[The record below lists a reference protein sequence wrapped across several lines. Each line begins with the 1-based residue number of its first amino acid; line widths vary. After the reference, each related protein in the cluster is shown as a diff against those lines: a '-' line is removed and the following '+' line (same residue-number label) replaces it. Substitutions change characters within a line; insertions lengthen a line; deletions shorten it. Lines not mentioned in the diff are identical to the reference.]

1 MKKSIVSFMILVAAM
16 PSLFAQRSD
25 DFQKYRQQMHKDFND
40 FKQKTQEEYDAFR
53 KQMNEDYANF
63 MRNAWKPYQ
72 SHEAVKPKEEKTLPP
87 VVYEEPRPAPVTPKP
102 KEDTK
107 PKPQGDTKPQ
117 GETKPAPD
125 VKPQGETKP
134 VPDNKPTPDVKP
146 QGETKPQPKQDTKP
160 QEQTAP
166 PTNPK
171 PVQIPVQ
178 KDVVVVPP
186 PAPAP
191 EPIAPV
197 KPKDEIPTKKV
208 SVSYYGTLL
217 TLPFPA
223 NETLKLK
230 ALKEN
235 ALADAWQQLS
245 QPAYDATVKY
255 ALTMRSSKK
264 LCDWAYLDAL
274 RSITEKQYGKTN
286 EAVLMQAYL
295 MSQSGYRIRMA
306 MGSGKLHLL
315 IASNYFIYN
324 MNFFL
329 LGDTRFYVIDGCN
342 DQSMHICEG
351 KFDGE
356 KSLAMQI
363 GQLPLLGMEAT
374 QPRKMTSAK
383 GLTATASVNKN
394 LLDFFSA
401 YPVSQIVNNH
411 TSRWAAYANT
421 PIEQA
426 VKDQLYPPLQRAISG
441 KSEVE
446 AVYLLLN
453 WVQTAFEYGYDDKI
467 WGHDRAF
474 FAQETLYYPYSDC
487 EDRAILFSRLVRDL
501 TGLEVVLLYYPRHL
515 AAAVRFNSDVSGDYL
530 TYNGKKFTV
539 CDPTFV
545 NASVGQS
552 MPDFRN
558 VQAKIIVLGK

>member
-72 SHEAVKPKEEKTLPP
+72 SHEAEKPKEEKTLPP
-87 VVYEEPRPAPVTPKP
+87 VVYKEPAPAPA
-102 KEDTK
+102 
-107 PKPQGDTKPQ
+107 PKPQPKPQ
-117 GETKPAPD
+117 GETKPAPDNKPTPD

-134 VPDNKPTPDVKP
+134 VPDVKPQPKP

-171 PVQIPVQ
+171 PAQIPVQ

-197 KPKDEIPTKKV
+197 KPKEDTPTKKV

-230 ALKEN
+230 ALNEN

-245 QPAYDATVKY
+245 KPAYDATVKY
-255 ALTMRSSKK
+255 ALSMRSSKK

-274 RSITEKQYGKTN
+274 RHITEKQYGKTN
-286 EAVLMQAYL
+286 EAVLAQAFL

-306 MGSGKLHLL
+306 MGNGKLHLL

-324 MNFFL
+324 MSYFL
-329 LGDTRFYVIDGCN
+329 LGDTRFYLIDGCQ
-342 DQSMHICEG
+342 DQRMQICEA
-351 KFDGE
+351 KFDNE

-363 GQLPLLGMEAT
+363 GQLPLFGMEAT
-374 QPRKMTSAK
+374 PARKMTSDK

-401 YPVSQIVNNH
+401 YPTSQVVNNF

-426 VKDQLYPPLQRAISG
+426 VKDQLYPPLKKAIEG
-441 KSEVE
+441 KDELA
-446 AVYLLLN
+446 AVNLLLN
-453 WVQTAFEYGYDDKI
+453 WVQTAFVYGYDDKV

-501 TGLEVVLLYYPRHL
+501 TGLEVVLLYYPNHL
-515 AAAVRFNSDVSGDYL
+515 AAAVHFNTDVKGDYL
-530 TYNGKKFTV
+530 TYNNRKFTV
-539 CDPTFV
+539 CDPTFI
-545 NASVGQS
+545 NANVGKT

>member
-1 MKKSIVSFMILVAAM
+1 MKKSIVSFMIIVAAM

-72 SHEAVKPKEEKTLPP
+72 SHEAEKPKEEKTLPP
-87 VVYEEPRPAPVTPKP
+87 VVYKEPAPAPAPKPQPKP
-102 KEDTK
+102 KDESK
-107 PKPQGDTKPQ
+107 PT
-117 GETKPAPD
+117 PD

-146 QGETKPQPKQDTKP
+146 QGETKPQPKPDTKP

-171 PVQIPVQ
+171 PAQIPVQ

-197 KPKDEIPTKKV
+197 KPKEDTPTKKV

-230 ALKEN
+230 ALNEN

-245 QPAYDATVKY
+245 KPAYDATVKY
-255 ALTMRSSKK
+255 ALSMRSSKK

-274 RSITEKQYGKTN
+274 RHITEKQYGKTN
-286 EAVLMQAYL
+286 EAVLVQAFL

-306 MGSGKLHLL
+306 MGNGKLHLL

-324 MNFFL
+324 MSYFL
-329 LGDTRFYVIDGCN
+329 LGDTRFYLIDGSQ
-342 DQSMHICEG
+342 DQRMQICEA
-351 KFDGE
+351 KFDNE

-363 GQLPLLGMEAT
+363 GQLPLFGMEAT
-374 QPRKMTSAK
+374 PARKMTSDK

-401 YPVSQIVNNH
+401 YPTSQVVNNF

-426 VKDQLYPPLQRAISG
+426 VKDQLYPPLKKAIEG
-441 KSEVE
+441 KDELA
-446 AVYLLLN
+446 AVNLLLN
-453 WVQTAFEYGYDDKI
+453 WVQTAFVYGYDDKV

-501 TGLEVVLLYYPRHL
+501 TGLEVVLLYYPNHL
-515 AAAVRFNSDVSGDYL
+515 AAAVHFNTDVKGDYL
-530 TYNGKKFTV
+530 TYNNRKFTV
-539 CDPTFV
+539 CDPTFI
-545 NASVGQS
+545 NANVGKT